1 MEPMNFWVG
10 FMVMIFALLAL
21 DLGVLN
27 RGEQEISFRKSV
39 LWVGLWVAVALLFN
53 AFIYWWK
60 GPEKGIEFLT
70 GYVVEWSLSV
80 DNLFVFIVIFNYF
93 KVPKEHQ
100 YRVLFWGIIGA
111 FILRGI
117 FIFTGIALFHLF
129 DWMTYVFGG
138 ILIYTGVKML
148 VSKDDEDPAL
158 DQNVFVKLFVKYFSV
173 TKEYRGNKFFVR
185 ENATLFATPLFVVL
199 LVVDFTDV
207 IFAVDS
213 IPAVLSITQ
222 DTFIVFASNV
232 FAILGLRALY
242 FAIAGMVD
250 LFKFLQYGLAI
261 VLSFIGIK
269 MAIANFY
276 VIPTIVALMMVV
288 LVLGSSVII
297 SLLHKRYKQSA

>member
-1 MEPMNFWVG
+1 
-10 FMVMIFALLAL
+10 
-21 DLGVLN
+21 
-27 RGEQEISFRKSV
+27 
-39 LWVGLWVAVALLFN
+39 
-53 AFIYWWK
+53 
-60 GPEKGIEFLT
+60 
-70 GYVVEWSLSV
+70 
-80 DNLFVFIVIFNYF
+80 
-93 KVPKEHQ
+93 
-100 YRVLFWGIIGA
+100 
-111 FILRGI
+111 
-117 FIFTGIALFHLF
+117 
-129 DWMTYVFGG
+129 
-138 ILIYTGVKML
+138 
-148 VSKDDEDPAL
+148 
-158 DQNVFVKLFVKYFSV
+158 VKYFSV